1 MTGSVVISEV
11 DVIMCVVLSKA
22 AKCVPCGEL
31 VGRVDAKPGGTRMRA
46 GGEVKGKEANGVGS
60 H

>member
-1 MTGSVVISEV
+1 MTKKTPLLHHFTQTLVWHYDFWSET
-11 DVIMCVVLSKA
+11 CNCS
-22 AKCVPCGEL
+22 C
-31 VGRVDAKPGGTRMRA
+31 RVDAKPGGTRMRA

>member
-1 MTGSVVISEV
+1 MKKTDFTRQVITRTLWKINKRRSVCERMLV
-11 DVIMCVVLSKA
+11 DS
-22 AKCVPCGEL
+22 
-31 VGRVDAKPGGTRMRA
+31 RVDAKPGGTRMRA